1 MQSPDMEA
9 IAVVLV
15 LLTINLP
22 SVTVVQASTTWPT
35 TIDSISVPPSTAG
48 PTTTDSISVPPSTAA
63 ETTTPWLTTTE
74 MALRLV
80 NGEGR
85 CAGRVEV
92 FYDGQWGTVCD
103 DSWDLKDALVVCQ
116 QLGCGTAVTSHS
128 NAFFGQGQGPIM
140 MDDVACRGDEYFLW
154 QCPHPGIKKHNCGH
168 NEDAGVTCSGAE
180 ITTPAQTTTPWPTP
194 TDAQSTTHAQ
204 STTPA
209 QTTTY
214 AQSTTHAQSTTPAQT
229 TTYAQSTTPAQTTTQ
244 MALRLVN
251 GGRRCAGRVEVFY
264 DGQWGTVCDDSWDLK
279 DALVVCQQLGC
290 GTAVTSHSSAFFGQ
304 GQGPIMMDD
313 VACRGDEYFL
323 WQCPH
328 PGMKNHN
335 CGHHEDAGVT
345 CSVNCGGIFTNL
357 NGNISM
363 EFNVSTASDS
373 CVWYISVPNNYRIH
387 LNFNTFLLKNSMSC
401 HSSLLSVYDGSP
413 RGSPLLGQLCKTSTR
428 NFISSSN
435 SLSII
440 YSRINGGPS
449 LDFSASYY
457 ADTPSNQ
464 NIILSCYSDYMD
476 VRISLRYL
484 QSLGHSINDIYLNDP
499 ACRPRVMSEWLEFH
513 IPYQRC
519 LTMMQVENDTFSYT
533 NTLSTYSLDT
543 EVIYRN
549 RLSQTL
555 KCRIYQHAVVEGL
568 YFADDTT
575 KNTFIQYGL
584 YSAILT
590 FFQSSSFIYPVNRYP
605 FYVELNQD
613 LFLQATLNTS
623 NPDLKL
629 FVETCVSS
637 PNKFDFTRNVYFIIR
652 NGCSRVPGY
661 TMYDSSSNNTVRFG
675 FSAFRFVKHSSV
687 YIQCKLLICKN
698 GSEHSRCNQGCL
710 PRIKR
715 AAEPLHHQEVFVVAG
730 PVKLKHLSK

>member
-168 NEDAGVTCSGAE
+168 NEDAGVTCSE
-180 ITTPAQTTTPWPTP
+180 
-194 TDAQSTTHAQ
+194 
-204 STTPA
+204 
-209 QTTTY
+209 
-214 AQSTTHAQSTTPAQT
+214 
-229 TTYAQSTTPAQTTTQ
+229 